1 MDKWKILGIDETKDK
16 EIIKEAYRNRLV
28 YVNPEDDSEN
38 FMKLRVAYE
47 EALRESETDTEKAE
61 LAEKAE
67 PAEKDLIYEM
77 TNLYADFKRRID
89 VEEWRRIFDRDE
101 FVALDTSDASMHM
114 FLSFLMEHSYVPQ
127 TVYQLIKKTFHIDEI
142 KNELSEEYP
151 PGFIEH
157 ILSNAEYKDVIN
169 YALFDTDSDDID
181 EFIRMYYGLDA
192 ALGRENIE
200 DEKQCIESME
210 KIGINHPYFEISK
223 LRHELHKINEKVDSQ
238 AERTK
243 RYAAKLAEM
252 QERAEA
258 ILEEYKDETYIM
270 LACGDFA
277 FARSA
282 YDDAEKYYKMA
293 LEADSDN
300 YIVKGRMGEYYY
312 AIGEYEKS
320 RDIFVELLEI
330 NGYDVGAYSR
340 MARANEG
347 LIGKLNDELV
357 ENPEDNDLKIQL
369 AWCYYRNNIF
379 PEAIKVLESF
389 TPSDD
394 HKCEYQDLIGRN
406 YLYIGEYEKALEHF
420 LAWNDEIETAVAQ
433 GDDEKKIKE
442 KLRYYRASYFIA
454 DCYIRTK
461 QYDDAR
467 KYLQE
472 ALSHESDFFTY
483 AQEAMCRLEYLCANY
498 DACISACETLLVR
511 KENYDAYM
519 YMAKSCERLGEYSRA
534 IDACEHAM
542 KIYPYASA
550 PYAVQLGIYW
560 DFDYYDDMKRVIA
573 RFDGL
578 EVKSDQIDTYRAR
591 LLAHEEDYAA
601 SNELLLLLR
610 GKRGTDETDLEED
623 DWFGVYTLLGG
634 NFEDMEEYEKA
645 LYYYGEALREAPENL
660 WTLNR
665 TASVY
670 HLTERFG
677 EAVAFYDKIIGLTN
691 NAGYRKR
698 AYCGK
703 AANLSCIGDYESAKQ
718 VYEACEEEFG
728 FIESYVLDHGELL
741 VRMNN
746 LQDCA
751 RLMKQCIC
759 EMGYADLAEKYMG
772 NVAGI
777 DDKDREYSVS
787 EEQRSK
793 NASLVQSCIGNL
805 CCFYGNEGYIEDAYR
820 IFRMAVEKN
829 GKDCNIYRCM
839 GMVYSDHEMYEEA
852 KKMYEKALE
861 LDTEND
867 IFISALYL
875 FAAGRTDDVTKPEY
889 QRYIEIATAQ
899 LEDIDDKYIHFKNA
913 KLAEFYRAT
922 GKYEEALLAVCRAI
936 EAKSDRMS
944 CFAGYHEM
952 WCMKGDIYR
961 CMQEYEKAIECY
973 RQALQIFGHHA
984 LYEEYIRECEEKHG
998 KLQ

>member
-1 MDKWKILGIDETKDK
+1 MDKWKILGIDKTKDK
-16 EIIKEAYRNRLV
+16 EIIKEAYRNKLV

-38 FMKLRVAYE
+38 FMKLRGAYE
-47 EALRESETDTEKAE
+47 EALRESEADT
-61 LAEKAE
+61 EKAE

-101 FVALDTSDASMHM
+101 FVSLDTSDTSMHL
-114 FLSFLMEHSYVPQ
+114 FLSFLMEHGYVPH
-127 TVYQLIKKTFHIDEI
+127 TVFRLITETFHIDEL
-142 KNELSEEYP
+142 KNELSEDYP
-151 PGFIEH
+151 AGFIEH
-157 ILSNAEYKDVIN
+157 ILSNAMYKDVIN
-169 YALFDTDSDDID
+169 YALFDTDAEDID
-181 EFIRMYYGLDA
+181 EFIDMYYRLDA
-192 ALGRENIE
+192 ALGQEDIE

-210 KIGINHPYFEISK
+210 KTGIYHPYFEISK
-223 LRHELHKINEKVDSQ
+223 LRHALHRINEDVDSSD
-238 AERTK
+238 ERTK
-243 RYAAKLAEM
+243 RYAAKLDEM
-252 QERAEA
+252 QGRAEA

-282 YDDAEKYYKMA
+282 YDDAERYYKMV
-293 LEADSDN
+293 LEADLDN
-300 YIVKGRMGEYYY
+300 YIARGRMGDYYY

-320 RDIFVELLEI
+320 RDIFVELLKI

-347 LIGKLNDELV
+347 LIGKLNDELA
-357 ENPEDNDLKIQL
+357 EKPEDNNLKLQL
-369 AWCYYRNNIF
+369 AWCYYRNDVF
-379 PEAIKVLESF
+379 HESIKVLESF
-389 TPSDD
+389 MPSDD
-394 HKCEYQDLIGRN
+394 SKCEYQDLLGRN

-420 LAWNDEIETAVAQ
+420 LAWNNEIETAVAQ
-433 GDDEKKIKE
+433 GGDEKEIKE
-442 KLRYYRASYFIA
+442 RLRYYRAGYFIA
-454 DCYIRTK
+454 ECYIRIK
-461 QYDDAR
+461 RYNDAR
-467 KYLQE
+467 KYLE
-472 ALSHESDFFTY
+472 ETLSYESDFFTY
-483 AQEAMCRLEYLCANY
+483 AQEAMCRLEYECANY
-498 DACISACETLLVR
+498 DACISACKTLLER
-511 KENYDAYM
+511 KEDYDACM
-519 YMAKSCERLGEYSRA
+519 YMAKSFDRLEEYSRA

-542 KIYPYASA
+542 KIYPYGSE
-550 PYAVQLGIYW
+550 PYAVELGIYW
-560 DFDYYDDMKRVIA
+560 DFDYYDDMKSIIA
-573 RFDGL
+573 RFDSLGGD
-578 EVKSDQIDTYRAR
+578 SDRIDTYRAR
-591 LLAHEEDYAA
+591 LLAHEEDFDA
-601 SNELLLLLR
+601 SNALLLPMC
-610 GKRGTDETDLEED
+610 GKRGTDDTDLEED
-623 DWFGVYTLLGG
+623 DWFGIYTLLGA
-634 NFEDMEEYEKA
+634 NFNDMEEYENA
-645 LYYYGEALREAPENL
+645 LYYYEEALKEVPENL

-665 TASVY
+665 IAWVY

-677 EAVAFYDKIIGLTN
+677 EAVAFYDKIIGLTK

-703 AANLSCIGDYESAKQ
+703 AENLSCMGEYESAKQ

-728 FIESYVLDHGELL
+728 FNESYVIDHAELL

-746 LQDCA
+746 LQGCA

-759 EMGYADLAEKYMG
+759 EMGYADLAEKYMD
-772 NVAGI
+772 NVA
-777 DDKDREYSVS
+777 DSDAKDREYSVS
-787 EEQRSK
+787 EEQRSE
-793 NASLVQSCIGNL
+793 NAPLVQSCIGSL

-820 IFRMAVEKN
+820 IFRMAVEKDE
-829 GKDCNIYRCM
+829 KDCKIYRCM
-839 GMVYSDHEMYEEA
+839 GMVYSDHGMYEEA
-852 KKMYEKALE
+852 KKMFEKALE

-875 FAAGRTDDVTKPEY
+875 FAAGRTDDITKPEY

-913 KLAEFYRAT
+913 KQAEFYRAI
-922 GKYEEALLAVCRAI
+922 GKYDEALLAVCRAI
-936 EAKSDRMS
+936 EAKSDQMG

>member
-1 MDKWKILGIDETKDK
+1 MDKWKILGIDKTKDK
-16 EIIKEAYRNRLV
+16 EIIKTAYRNRLV

-38 FMKLRVAYE
+38 FMKLRGAYE
-47 EALRESETDTEKAE
+47 EALRESEAETEKE
-61 LAEKAE
+61 E

-77 TNLYADFKRRID
+77 TNLYADFRRRID

-101 FVALDTSDASMHM
+101 FVALDTSDTSMHM

-127 TVYQLIKKTFHIDEI
+127 AVYQLIMKTFHIDEI

-151 PGFIEH
+151 AGFIEH
-157 ILSNAEYKDVIN
+157 ILSNAKYKDVIN
-169 YALFDTDSDDID
+169 YALFATDSDDID

-192 ALGRENIE
+192 ALAMSDVEE
-200 DEKQCIESME
+200 EKKYIVSME

-223 LRHELHKINEKVDSQ
+223 LRHELHEINEKVDSQ
-238 AERTK
+238 AERAE
-243 RYAAKLAEM
+243 RYAAKLAEL
-252 QERAEA
+252 QERAKA
-258 ILEEYKDETYIM
+258 ILEEYKDETYLM
-270 LACGDFA
+270 LTCGDFA
-277 FARSA
+277 FARSV
-282 YDDAEKYYKMA
+282 YEDAGRYYKMA
-293 LEADSDN
+293 LEAEPDN
-300 YIVKGRMGEYYY
+300 YNANVKMGDYYY
-312 AIGEYEKS
+312 VIGEYEKS
-320 RDIFVELLEI
+320 KAIFVELLER
-330 NGYDVGAYSR
+330 NRYDVGVYNR

-347 LIGKLNDELV
+347 LIEKLNEELA
-357 ENPEDNDLKIQL
+357 EKPEDNGLKIQL
-369 AWCYYRNNIF
+369 AWCYYRNSVF
-379 PEAIKVLESF
+379 HQSIKVLESF
-389 TPSDD
+389 APSDD
-394 HKCEYQDLIGRN
+394 DKCKYQDLLGRN
-406 YLYIGEYEKALEHF
+406 YLYIEEYEKALEHF
-420 LAWNDEIETAVAQ
+420 FVWKNEIETAAAQ
-433 GDDEKKIKE
+433 GSNVEEIKE
-442 KLRYYRASYFIA
+442 KMRYYRVNYFIA
-454 DCYIRTK
+454 DCYIRIK

-483 AQEAMCRLEYLCANY
+483 AQEAMCRLEYLCENY
-498 DACISACETLLVR
+498 DACILACEALLAQ

-542 KIYPYASA
+542 EIYSYASA
-550 PYAVQLGIYW
+550 PYAVELGIYW

-578 EVKSDQIDTYRAR
+578 EVKSDRIDTYRAR

-601 SNELLLLLR
+601 SNEMLLPLC
-610 GKRGTDETDLEED
+610 GKRGTDDTDLEED
-623 DWFGVYTLLGG
+623 DWFGIYTLLGA
-634 NFEDMEEYEKA
+634 NFNDMEEYENA
-645 LYYYGEALREAPENL
+645 LYYYEKALREAPENL

-665 TASVY
+665 AASVY

-677 EAVAFYDKIIGLTN
+677 EAVAFYDKIIGLTKN
-691 NAGYRKR
+691 EGYRKR

-703 AANLSCIGDYESAKQ
+703 AKNLSCMGDYESAKQ

-728 FIESYVLDHGELL
+728 FNESYVIYHAELL

-746 LQDCA
+746 LWGCA

-759 EMGYADLAEKYMG
+759 EMGYADLVEKYMD
-772 NVAGI
+772 NVAGG

-793 NASLVQSCIGNL
+793 NAPLVQSCIGSL

-820 IFRMAVEKN
+820 IFRMAVEKDE
-829 GKDCNIYRCM
+829 KDCAIYRCM
-839 GMVYSDHEMYEEA
+839 GMVYSDHGMYEEA
-852 KKMYEKALE
+852 KKMFEKALE

-867 IFISALYL
+867 YFISALYL
-875 FAAGRTDDVTKPEY
+875 FAAGRTDDITKPEY

-899 LEDIDDKYIHFKNA
+899 LENIDDTDIHFKNA
-913 KLAEFYRAT
+913 KQAEFYRAI
-922 GKYEEALLAVCRAI
+922 GKYDEALLAVCRAI
-936 EAKSDRMS
+936 EAKSDRMG

-961 CMQEYEKAIECY
+961 CMQEYEKAVECY
-973 RQALQIFGHHA
+973 RQALQIFGHHG
-984 LYEEYIRECEEKHG
+984 LYEEYIRECEAKHG